1 MILGFQSSLK
11 GGRLRLSSCGGDLS
25 SLVVGEDKEGMKMED
40 GGWPGLDRDGW
51 EPLVQRS
58 YYCCFTQP
66 SVAHASLTDLKGD
79 TARARLR
86 WGKVVRVLKVVK
98 VGGRWLKELLQDVD
112 DVDLSGCW

>member
-1 MILGFQSSLK
+1 
-11 GGRLRLSSCGGDLS
+11 
-25 SLVVGEDKEGMKMED
+25 MKMED

-51 EPLVQRS
+51 EPLLMHLLLFLHPAGCR
-58 YYCCFTQP
+58 CRG
-66 SVAHASLTDLKGD
+66 ALRDLKGL

-112 DVDLSGCW
+112 DVDLSGCWWVPFEARG